1 MAEPSYEELRAENER
16 LRRRIS
22 ELEAQIERLT
32 QALEASQR
40 SGKRQAAPF
49 SKGMPQPQP
58 KKPGRKPGDDYG
70 AKAHRPPPR
79 RIDETYEAH
88 LPQACPHCHSAVN
101 ETAVQDQYQVE
112 IPRRPI
118 QRRFRVHLGECS
130 GCGAA
135 LQGRH
140 PLQTSDALGAA
151 GSGLGADAQASVCWL
166 NKSAGLS
173 HGKIVKLL
181 KTLFGIELSRGG
193 SAQIVARGGRR
204 CEPAYK
210 EIQEAI
216 RGSPTNAADETGWRI
231 GGQSAWQHVLVN
243 ERATCYLIDRS
254 RGADVPARVLSF
266 DYDGVLLHDGWA
278 AYGQFTRAVHGQCNA
293 HALRRAHELHETV
306 GRSPRRW
313 LRRVQDVFRLQ
324 LRVLGFVA
332 AVDLLLAP
340 IGLLAAAASEAGQP
354 AYLALAPVAL
364 LLLAMARDRRA
375 RIDQSAARLDELERG
390 RERLS
395 GAMHRLGVAF
405 SSGLDVSAITAL
417 AAEAATDGTGADAG
431 RARIREHDEIATVG
445 AISAPLLVLLAE
457 AERHAMRSREAGVAE
472 RDGLVAASCAAGG
485 AVLSVGRAGAPFSRA
500 ELELLAHLAA
510 HAAMSAENAELHAAM
525 RRQATL
531 DGLTGL
537 ANRRRFD
544 ASLRDELGRRGR
556 FGEPLALVLFDIDDF
571 KRINDTYGH
580 QHGDA
585 VLRAVAGAVAANC
598 RGSDVAAR
606 IGGEEFALLLP
617 HTSPAEG
624 AAAAE
629 AARARVAGLRVAGP
643 CGEITVS
650 VSAGLATCP
659 PDGTT
664 PDELIAA
671 ADQALYQA
679 KRSGKDLLV
688 VHQ

>member
-313 LRRVQDVFRLQ
+313 LRRVQDVFRRA
-324 LRVLGFVA
+324 LRC
-332 AVDLLLAP
+332 
-340 IGLLAAAASEAGQP
+340 
-354 AYLALAPVAL
+354 
-364 LLLAMARDRRA
+364 RDRRQA
-375 RIDQSAARLDELERG
+375 GTISAARAD
-390 RERLS
+390 
-395 GAMHRLGVAF
+395 AVGVA
-405 SSGLDVSAITAL
+405 
-417 AAEAATDGTGADAG
+417 
-431 RARIREHDEIATVG
+431 
-445 AISAPLLVLLAE
+445 
-457 AERHAMRSREAGVAE
+457 
-472 RDGLVAASCAAGG
+472 
-485 AVLSVGRAGAPFSRA
+485 
-500 ELELLAHLAA
+500 
-510 HAAMSAENAELHAAM
+510 
-525 RRQATL
+525 
-531 DGLTGL
+531 LTE
-537 ANRRRFD
+537 
-544 ASLRDELGRRGR
+544 ELGRLVRRPARQPACAKFARHLQRHLWEWFLYLFMDGLDATTWRAEQAIRPAVVNRKVWGGNRTDRGAR
-556 FGEPLALVLFDIDDF
+556 AQQILTSVLVTCTQHARNPLDF
-571 KRINDTYGH
+571 LSRT
-580 QHGDA
+580 
-585 VLRAVAGAVAANC
+585 LR
-598 RGSDVAAR
+598 RQQPT
-606 IGGEEFALLLP
+606 LLP
-617 HTSPAEG
+617 VMG
-624 AAAAE
+624 
-629 AARARVAGLRVAGP
+629 R
-643 CGEITVS
+643 
-650 VSAGLATCP
+650 
-659 PDGTT
+659 
-664 PDELIAA
+664 
-671 ADQALYQA
+671 
-679 KRSGKDLLV
+679 
-688 VHQ
+688 